1 MTAEKAIDVL
11 RSLMG
16 WSCTKY
22 SLEERI
28 EAFDMAIVAMERR
41 IPKKPFLKDGESIIH
56 VNKGDEPHEW
66 IKGKWQDW
74 VCPVCGWFVGQRYN
88 AVRNNGEVHPHDQ
101 RKSNFCNE
109 CGQAIDWSENDD

>member
-1 MTAEKAIDVL
+1 MTPEEAIRRLIYAKDNWNGL
-11 RSLMG
+11 
-16 WSCTKY
+16 Y
-22 SLEERI
+22 RI
-28 EAFDMAIVAMERR
+28 TTRIALDMAIVAMERR

-66 IKGKWQDW
+66 IKGTWQDL

-88 AVRNNGEVHPHDQ
+88 AVRSNGEVHPHDQ

-109 CGQAIDWSENDD
+109 CGQAIDWGENDD